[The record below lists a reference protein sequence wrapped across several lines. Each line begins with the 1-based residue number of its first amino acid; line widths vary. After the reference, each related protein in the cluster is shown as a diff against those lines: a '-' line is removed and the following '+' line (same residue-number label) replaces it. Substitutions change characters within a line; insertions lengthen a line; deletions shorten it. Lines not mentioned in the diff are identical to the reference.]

1 MAAANMMD
9 LVRELKELNERK
21 KAGAALSPAEA
32 ARRKELKETLRIA
45 LEQQKS
51 GQGGSGLSGE
61 GASVVSQ
68 SGPALQSP
76 TSSGTGRPV
85 QPASSV
91 PSRLSSTSGPAVAA
105 PAPAPA
111 RSATPAPMPAVA
123 PATAMPAS
131 PAPAPAAA
139 QKPAFDPRKAFM
151 IKSGKTGLADAAP
164 DEPAAVDRSYAEQ
177 KGKIDPRN
185 AFAIKGFD
193 NLMNAAASS
202 DAVGATF
209 KHEKVAASREDV
221 DEATAKADAALRATK
236 KRERSNDAEVIVS
249 QLQEIETSYTP
260 AEENLALEDYY
271 GGYVDDG
278 FDYIENEAAI
288 SLQIID
294 PREMELH
301 RAGIGEGTTMT
312 GVPAGLAFLDD
323 FPALYTS
330 GALPSPADDDEEDID
345 DPNLLI
351 PGRRKVTVHLANAT
365 VKRGAI
371 RRLAREDLGFLLEPQ
386 GAGRAEEIPISQI
399 KAIFVHRRG
408 RESVT
413 PTSGRPIAVTFRD
426 RRTVQGYTSDYQPG
440 LPMFTMTVS
449 GAQSAQFELV
459 VVNAQAVA
467 GIR

>member
-9 LVRELKELNERK
+9 LVRELKDLNERK
-21 KAGAALSPAEA
+21 KAGAALTPAEA

-51 GQGGSGLSGE
+51 GQGGGGLSGE

-76 TSSGTGRPV
+76 SASTTGRPV
-85 QPASSV
+85 PAATST
-91 PSRLSSTSGPAVAA
+91 PPRLSSTSGPAVAS
-105 PAPAPA
+105 PSPA
-111 RSATPAPMPAVA
+111 RTAPP
-123 PATAMPAS
+123 PPAS
-131 PAPAPAAA
+131 TPSQEAP
-139 QKPAFDPRKAFM
+139 KPAFDPRKAFM
-151 IKSGKTGLADAAP
+151 IKTGKTGLAEQGS
-164 DEPAAVDRSYAEQ
+164 DESGEVDRSYAAQ

-193 NLMNAAASS
+193 NLLDAAASS

-209 KHEKVAASREDV
+209 KHEKVAASREDI
-221 DEATAKADAALRATK
+221 DDAAAKADAALRATK
-236 KRERSNDAEVIVS
+236 KRERSNDVEIIAS
-249 QLQEIETSYTP
+249 QLNEIESAYTP
-260 AEENLALEDYY
+260 SDAHLALEDYY

-278 FDYIENEAAI
+278 FDYVQDEAAVR
-288 SLQIID
+288 LAIID

-301 RAGIGEGTTMT
+301 RAGIGEGTSTT

-330 GALPSPADDDEEDID
+330 GALPAPADDDEEDVE

-351 PGRRKVTVHLANAT
+351 PGRRKVTIHLLNST

-371 RRLAREDLGFLLEPQ
+371 RRLAREDTGFVLEPQ

-413 PTSGRPIAVTFRD
+413 PTSGRPITVTFRD
-426 RRTVQGYTSDYQPG
+426 RRTVQGYTPDYQPG
-440 LPMFTMTVS
+440 LPMFTMSVS
-449 GAQSAQFELV
+449 GPQSAQFELI